1 MNRMILMFALV
12 ISALALLDPAAPAWS
27 DEVLQMPG
35 GGTCF
40 RQSGTGVIFGCSGGS
55 SGSGGDSAADRAR
68 AYEAKEAGKRQ
79 EQYKDCLRTAD
90 WPNNPSRHECADMY
104 LR

>member
-1 MNRMILMFALV
+1 MKAIMV
-12 ISALALLDPAAPAWS
+12 VALLLIPAIPAWA
-27 DEVLQMPG
+27 DEVLQMPN

-40 RQSGTGVIFGCSGGS
+40 RQSGTGVVFGCSGGS
-55 SGSGGDSAADRAR
+55 GGSSGGGEDSAADRAR
-68 AYEAKEAGKRQ
+68 LQEAKNASKRQ

-90 WPNNPSRHECADMY
+90 WPNNPSRQECADMY